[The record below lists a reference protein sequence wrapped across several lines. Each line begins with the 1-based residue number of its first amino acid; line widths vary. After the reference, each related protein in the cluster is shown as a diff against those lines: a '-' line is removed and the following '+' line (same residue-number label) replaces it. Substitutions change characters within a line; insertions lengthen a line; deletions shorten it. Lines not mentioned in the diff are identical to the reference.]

1 MSFIP
6 ADYETVDTRIHRF
19 WEQYPNGRII
29 TSIHA
34 LTETGGIF
42 KAEIYTDREDVIPV
56 TVDFAEETKGSSPV
70 NRTSWVENGLT
81 SAIGRA
87 LADLGFS
94 PKGQNKRPTQEEMG
108 KVERAKNFDWVAE
121 AKSKTLADEVRSV
134 YARAKTAGA
143 APDVLTQIQEF
154 GKTLVN

>member
-6 ADYETVDTRIHRF
+6 ADYETVDSRIHRF

-29 TSIHA
+29 TSIMEV
-34 LTETGGIF
+34 TETGGIF
-42 KAEIYTDREDVIPV
+42 KAEIYTDREDTRPV
-56 TVDFAEETKGSSPV
+56 AVDFAEERIGSSPV
-70 NRTSWVENGLT
+70 NKTSWLENGIT

-94 PKGQNKRPTQEEMG
+94 ARGKRPSAEEMS
-108 KVERAKNFDWVAE
+108 KVDRSKKFDWIAE
-121 AKSKTLADEVRSV
+121 AKAKTLADEVRSV

-143 APDVLTQIQEF
+143 DGSVLAQIQQI
-154 GKTLVN
+154 GAALVE

>member
-6 ADYETVDTRIHRF
+6 ADYETVDSRIHRF

-29 TSIHA
+29 TSIVDINEH
-34 LTETGGIF
+34 GGIF
-42 KAEIYTDREDVIPV
+42 KAEIYTDRDDARPV
-56 TVDFAEETKGSSPV
+56 TVDYAEERIGSSPV
-70 NRTSWVENGLT
+70 NKTSWLENGLT

-94 PKGQNKRPTQEEMG
+94 AKGKRPSQEEMA
-108 KVERAKNFDWVAE
+108 KVERAKTFDWIAE

-134 YARAKTAGA
+134 YARAKVAGV
-143 APDVLTQIQEF
+143 DGSVLAQIQQI
-154 GKTLVN
+154 GAKLVN